1 MSLTAR
7 VSCSMLSCFGEE
19 GPPAWSTS
27 KPRICS
33 PPQGTSEGGGG
44 ESSGTG
50 MTTPVSLLASMMLTR
65 LVVGRTAAR
74 IPLPA
79 RSPWTPGQR
88 NDTAKPIT
96 F

>member
-44 ESSGTG
+44 ESSVLQGEG
-50 MTTPVSLLASMMLTR
+50 VEFLGRAADALIAICNYQLHIKFKDYVINMESRSVTR
-65 LVVGRTAAR
+65 LE
-74 IPLPA
+74 
-79 RSPWTPGQR
+79 
-88 NDTAKPIT
+88 
-96 F
+96 